1 MLLLTSSLTDCPWK
15 CGLFLLYQAPQLTS
29 KHSISKQIH
38 LRYRRAIYS
47 AREAN
52 SGTLRLPL
60 TWCTFL
66 TGTFFKTP
74 SFVLGH
80 NFEFPLKAIPRVCGV
95 GHETGKPLLASSKEC
110 YLSERRTETAH
121 ADQSWVCAKSPAL
134 TQNFRCVSWMWGQR
148 GRRVEMRSNLCVV
161 PFSPPPPPPFFPVA
175 VAVKQNRKTPGKN

>member
-1 MLLLTSSLTDCPWK
+1 MLLLTSSLTGCPWK

-66 TGTFFKTP
+66 TGTFLKTP

-95 GHETGKPLLASSKEC
+95 GGTRLASPCWRVQRNVISLREEPKQRMQIRVGSV
-110 YLSERRTETAH
+110 LSL
-121 ADQSWVCAKSPAL
+121 QL
-134 TQNFRCVSWMWGQR
+134 
-148 GRRVEMRSNLCVV
+148 
-161 PFSPPPPPPFFPVA
+161 
-175 VAVKQNRKTPGKN
+175 